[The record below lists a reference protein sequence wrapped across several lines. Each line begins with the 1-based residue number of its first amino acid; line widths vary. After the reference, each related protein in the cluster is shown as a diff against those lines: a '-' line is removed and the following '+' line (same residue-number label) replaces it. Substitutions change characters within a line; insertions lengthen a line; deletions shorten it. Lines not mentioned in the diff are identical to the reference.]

1 MCGHHTHKWGKT
13 ASGRPRFRCPECATS
28 QTRRV
33 DTSARDLAAFLDY
46 VTGRARYVDMPGGG
60 RTARRRFARFWDLWP
75 LSPLVD
81 EVHHVLFVDGIYL
94 SHKLVVLIACTKDH
108 VVGWYVARAEN
119 SASWAALFSRIAP
132 PDVVV
137 CDGGSGIAS
146 ALARTWPTTRIQR
159 CTFHAFSAVKR
170 KTTTRPRTNAG
181 VELYGLARA
190 LLTIQTR
197 EESVAWLGELTA
209 WNHTWKTFLA
219 QQTRLPSG
227 TYVPTHGRLIQ
238 ARNSINTLA
247 RKGTLFTYLEP
258 DLHVAGEPIPATSNQ
273 IEGGINTRL
282 RALLREHRGMPL
294 DHQIKAVL
302 WWCDRHTE
310 HPASPAQL
318 LSTTVTDAQIAEL
331 FATAN
336 HRAQAQNTINRWG
349 TGVNWTDFH
358 HNGKWH
364 NTY

>member
-1 MCGHHTHKWGKT
+1 MIKHGTTAWG
-13 ASGRPRFRCPECATS
+13 RQRFRCKACSSTL
-28 QTRRV
+28 TRRN
-33 DTSARDLAAFLDY
+33 DIHARDLAAFVDY
-46 VTGRARYVDMPGGG
+46 VTGRTRYADMPGQG
-60 RTARRRFARFWDLWP
+60 RNARRRFASFWPLWP

-81 EVHHVLFVDGIYL
+81 EVHHVVFVDGIYL
-94 SHKLVVLIACTKDH
+94 SGKLVVLIACTKTH
-108 VVGWYVARAEN
+108 VVGWYVARGEN

-146 ALARTWPTTRIQR
+146 AVAKTWPTTRIQR
-159 CTFHAFSAVKR
+159 CTFHAFSTIKR
-170 KTTTRPRTNAG
+170 TTTTRPRTNAG

-209 WNHTWKTFLA
+209 WNDRWQTFLA

-258 DLHVAGEPIPATSNQ
+258 DLQVAGEPIPATNNQ

-294 DHQIKAVL
+294 DHQIKTVL

-310 HPASPAQL
+310 NPASPAHL
-318 LSTTVTDAQIAEL
+318 LAITVTDTQIAEL
-331 FATAN
+331 FATAH
-336 HRAQAQNTINRWG
+336 HRTHAQNTINRWG

-358 HNGKWH
+358 HTGTWH